1 MRTDKSVETQKCG
14 NMQLLRRCRTCA
26 TNLLLC
32 LLKLP
37 VWVYYE
43 IFFFFIYFY
52 ILEINFFLHVTDTC
66 RRWWPP
72 DVKETSQWATSN
84 LTQTI
89 SISLK
94 CVPAW
99 SLQLSRWERKFSLA
113 GDLADFSH
121 SLGRRVQPQEIARI
135 ISQFV
140 NFLQELIFSS
150 NFYIG
155 WDASLKIHRN
165 MFIKPFSIFPN
176 ITYF

>member
-1 MRTDKSVETQKCG
+1 MWLTHVGADDPLMSKRLHSG
-14 NMQLLRRCRTCA
+14 RPLIW
-26 TNLLLC
+26 
-32 LLKLP
+32 LKLYQS
-37 VWVYYE
+37 VWNVC
-43 IFFFFIYFY
+43 
-52 ILEINFFLHVTDTC
+52 H
-66 RRWWPP
+66 
-72 DVKETSQWATSN
+72 
-84 LTQTI
+84 LT
-89 SISLK
+89 
-94 CVPAW
+94 W
-99 SLQLSRWERKFSLA
+99 SLQLPRWERKFSLA

-176 ITYF
+176 IRYFLKKNCIHVYI